1 MSLSVDVTEVN
12 VLTALRSVL
21 LGIMPAAMPIVR
33 GQANR
38 VPEVASPDFV
48 TMWPIGRERISTN
61 VDSATDLAF
70 TASIAGPVMTV
81 SAVSIGSIINQSVLA
96 GANVVTGTVV
106 VNQLTGPP
114 GGVGTYTVAP
124 SQTAASALV
133 WGGFQAL
140 TQPTHLVVQLD
151 VHGPASADNAT
162 VITTV
167 LRDALGVDL
176 FAAQPYGVTP
186 LYCDDPRQLPFF
198 GEQQQAEERWSID
211 AHLQF
216 DPTMLSPQQFA
227 SVLALGL
234 IEVDANYPP

>member
-1 MSLSVDVTEVN
+1 
-12 VLTALRSVL
+12 
-21 LGIMPAAMPIVR
+21 
-33 GQANR
+33 
-38 VPEVASPDFV
+38 
-48 TMWPIGRERISTN
+48 
-61 VDSATDLAF
+61 
-70 TASIAGPVMTV
+70 
-81 SAVSIGSIINQSVLA
+81 
-96 GANVVTGTVV
+96 
-106 VNQLTGPP
+106 
-114 GGVGTYTVAP
+114 
-124 SQTAASALV
+124 
-133 WGGFQAL
+133 
-140 TQPTHLVVQLD
+140 VQLD